1 MPRFAPRVW
10 SRRVCPPYPE
20 GFPHRSLV
28 LAVAL
33 AVAADARV
41 ALTAE
46 PKAAA
51 PVPASAPAD
60 AKPTILIQATLMEVP
75 ADFMERTGLPPDAV
89 HQWILT
95 PREVGVL
102 TAAMRFSS
110 DVSVLSRPQIQMAS
124 GQAGKAEV
132 GQTRQAVVGLELS
145 VSPSGELVTK
155 PKTVPVWTGY
165 KMIVTPTL
173 SADGK
178 SIKLVTELVSHQD
191 SQAKPIPITLFVT
204 LVFEGGSTGV
214 PVPVTQHIEHPA
226 VGVQAVQ
233 RNAVLPEGGTVVL
246 GGIMM
251 KPAAA
256 EGAKPEGKG
265 TVLLLVL
272 TPYVVKAKPEA
283 VATPAG
289 ADVPAGKPE
298 R

>member
-1 MPRFAPRVW
+1 M
-10 SRRVCPPYPE
+10 
-20 GFPHRSLV
+20 RSLV

-60 AKPTILIQATLMEVP
+60 ATPTILIQALLMEVS
-75 ADFMERTGLPPDAV
+75 ADFMERTGLPPESAG
-89 HQWILT
+89 QWTLT

-102 TAAMRFSS
+102 TAAIRFSTQCE
-110 DVSVLSRPQIQMAS
+110 VLSRPQFHVLS
-124 GQAGKAEV
+124 GQAGRAEV

-178 SIKLVTELVSHQD
+178 SFNLVMELESHQD
-191 SQAKPIPITLFVT
+191 GQTKPIPITLHVT
-204 LVFEGGSTGV
+204 PVFEGGSKG
-214 PVPVTQHIEHPA
+214 VPVTQHIEHPA
-226 VGVQAVQ
+226 VGVEAVQ
-233 RNAVLPEGGTVVL
+233 RNAVLPEGGTVVI
-246 GGIMM
+246 GGVMT

-272 TPYVVKAKPEA
+272 TPHVVKAKPE
-283 VATPAG
+283 AG